1 VVSIDASA
9 AGLVR
14 YEPFA
19 NSLTPWLAA
28 GVKV

>member
-1 VVSIDASA
+1 VSFDASA
-9 AGLVR
+9 AGLVQ

-19 NSLTPWLAA
+19 NSLTPWLKA